1 MEGFLPVLS
10 VLLCLGN
17 LLAVGVLFLWLR
29 QALARLNKSNRAD
42 EAALEIAALSAKME
56 TLTQMQAQ
64 TMKDQ
69 LTALRQQQADQMMQT
84 ELKLENL
91 RRSLG
96 GSMAQ
101 LRQDNQNQLEQ
112 IRHTVDDQLQTAL
125 EKKLNDSFAIVSQR
139 LEQVYRGLGEM
150 QTLAAGVGYFKK
162 VLSNVKTGGTLG

>member
-69 LTALRQQQADQMMQT
+69 LTALRQQIGRA
-84 ELKLENL
+84 
-91 RRSLG
+91 
-96 GSMAQ
+96 
-101 LRQDNQNQLEQ
+101 
-112 IRHTVDDQLQTAL
+112 HV
-125 EKKLNDSFAIVSQR
+125 
-139 LEQVYRGLGEM
+139 
-150 QTLAAGVGYFKK
+150 
-162 VLSNVKTGGTLG
+162 